1 MKRQWEKK
9 YGGGE
14 RRPDGTDRQTVGRTP
29 DRCKIVQ
36 CPCSIRGEVVRSP
49 GVVEVTVRADD
60 NARTIVLVN

>member
-1 MKRQWEKK
+1 M
-9 YGGGE
+9 GGRKAAG
-14 RRPDGTDRQTVGRTP
+14 RDRQTVGRTP

-36 CPCSIRGEVVRSP
+36 CPCSIRGEVVRSS